1 MGDDVQLFRSLTADF
16 KTGETRRKFQN
27 VFLRRRRCV
36 RVPLQEIS
44 AAKSSGCGL
53 NAKTDGGELAYAQT
67 TPPPALTSAPG
78 TLRCTKFP
86 SEVTLPHLHL
96 RRKVI
101 EMGLVSEHVKW
112 EVNE

>member
-1 MGDDVQLFRSLTADF
+1 M
-16 KTGETRRKFQN
+16 GETRGDYQN

-53 NAKTDGGELAYAQT
+53 NAKTAGGELAYAQT
-67 TPPPALTSAPG
+67 TPPSALTSAPE
-78 TLRCTKFP
+78 TLRCTTFP
-86 SEVTLPHLHL
+86 SKSPSHISTSAEKVLKWGWF
-96 RRKVI
+96 RKI
-101 EMGLVSEHVKW
+101 SNG